1 MAKEVSIKSTKNELF
16 EAYNEALEKI
26 KELKSADRKVEKKK
40 EEEKKIVEAV
50 VEHSPETIIKLLGEI
65 KLRTAKAIDEIG
77 ETLIAEYRKLTEL
90 QQAIEIEKKYLEEIF
105 DIKAGAD
112 SLSALLLAQKE
123 KKEAFELEIEAK
135 RIQWKQEQEN
145 YEIQKKDRDM
155 QIKKEREREQEEYN
169 YNLKL
174 QRKKDADQYAVQKL
188 ELEKELIN
196 KKAAIEK
203 ELAERE
209 ALVTARE
216 KEFAE
221 LKAKVESFPAE
232 LDNVIKGTEKSVT
245 EKIELKYKHQ
255 AELSSKEIEGER
267 KLNKQMIASFES
279 KIKEQEELIR
289 QLTQKA
295 NDAGIQIQNIAIK
308 AIEGASLQ
316 RSFSVPHDKDS
327 SKS

>member
-1 MAKEVSIKSTKNELF
+1 MNFS
-16 EAYNEALEKI
+16 
-26 KELKSADRKVEKKK
+26 DREFSH
-40 EEEKKIVEAV
+40 
-50 VEHSPETIIKLLGEI
+50 HSC
-65 KLRTAKAIDEIG
+65 AND
-77 ETLIAEYRKLTEL
+77 
-90 QQAIEIEKKYLEEIF
+90 IEKKYLEEIF
-105 DIKAGAD
+105 NIKVGAD
-112 SLSALLLAQKE
+112 SLSALLQAQKE
-123 KKEAFELEIEAK
+123 KKEAFEQEMEAK

-145 YEIQKKDRDM
+145 YELQKKERDA
-155 QIKKEREREQEEYN
+155 QIKKERESEQEEYN

-174 QRKKDADQYAVQKL
+174 QRKKDADQYAAQKL
-188 ELEKELIN
+188 EFEKELAN
-196 KKAAIEK
+196 KKAAVEK

-221 LKAKVESFPAE
+221 LKAKVEAFPSE
-232 LDNVIKGTEKSVT
+232 LDRVIKETEKFVT

-255 AELSSKEIEGER
+255 AELASKEIEGER

-295 NDAGIQIQNIAIK
+295 NDAGIQVQNIAIK

-316 RSFSVPHDKDS
+316 RSFSGPHEKDS
-327 SKS
+327 SKN

>member
-1 MAKEVSIKSTKNELF
+1 MAKEVSIKSTKNELL

-26 KELKSADRKVEKKK
+26 KELKSTDRKVEKKK
-40 EEEKKIVEAV
+40 EEEKKIIESAI
-50 VEHSPETIIKLLGEI
+50 EQSPETIIKSLGEI
-65 KLRTAKAIDEIG
+65 KLGTVKAIDGIG
-77 ETLIAEYRKLTEL
+77 ETLIAEHRKLTEL
-90 QQAIEIEKKYLEEIF
+90 QQAIDIEKKYLEEIF
-105 DIKAGAD
+105 DLKAGAD
-112 SLSALLLAQKE
+112 SLSALLQAQKE
-123 KKEAFELEIEAK
+123 KKESFEQEIEAK

-145 YEIQKKDRDM
+145 YEFQKKERDA

-174 QRKKDADQYAVQKL
+174 QRKKDADQYAAQKL
-188 ELEKELIN
+188 ELEKELAN
-196 KKAAIEK
+196 KKAAVEK

-221 LKAKVESFPAE
+221 LKAKVEAFPVE
-232 LDNVIKGTEKSVT
+232 LDKGIKETEKSVT

-255 AELSSKEIEGER
+255 AELAAKEIEGER

-279 KIKEQEELIR
+279 KIKEQEDLIR

-295 NDAGIQIQNIAIK
+295 NDAGIQVQNIAIK
-308 AIEGASLQ
+308 AIEGASPQ
-316 RSFSVPHDKDS
+316 RSFSGPHEKDS
-327 SKS
+327 SKN